1 MGFLDRLRRQP
12 ATAGDA
18 TPHISRHDLAALT
31 DRLTNLNPRL
41 RLVPHYGKRLAPAIT
56 SAIGFAREL
65 VGSLPPTR
73 VASEDA
79 WGEDPYIHAC
89 FGTAHDVTLAFSRSP
104 DLRDFFNAN
113 PGAQEAHAVLGMGLT
128 ERRTLGMALENGV
141 MRSEVPQTTVSFL
154 DHKVRICGPD
164 DTGMRRE
171 IALRLLDQLVLHGMS
186 DAEDGAQRRD
196 RLEREQSL
204 LQERLDL
211 LKRQG
216 VGLRSVVG
224 GDAESSPSE
233 REQLHARL
241 GQIDTELAGA
251 AASGDKAGA
260 LERQLDAICHA
271 LTHAHEAFS
280 IDTRRI
286 RLSKMNVILPDGST
300 EPADDLD
307 LPTAHAAGD
316 PPLVRTFLPV
326 RFARRAML
334 SQSSLLDEA
343 ERFL

>member
-1 MGFLDRLRRQP
+1 MGLLDRLRRQP
-12 ATAGDA
+12 TTAAAAPQLPRHELDA
-18 TPHISRHDLAALT
+18 LS
-31 DRLTNLNPRL
+31 DRLTGLNPRL
-41 RLVPHYGKRLAPAIT
+41 RLVPHYGKRLAPAIS

-89 FGTAHDVTLAFSRSP
+89 FGTPHDVTLAFSRSP

-128 ERRTLGMALENGV
+128 ERRTLGVALENGV
-141 MRSEVPQTTVSFL
+141 MRSEVPQTTVRFV

-164 DTGMRRE
+164 EAGIRRE

-186 DAEDGAQRRD
+186 SAEDGAERRD

-204 LQERLDL
+204 LEERLEL
-211 LKRQG
+211 LKRKG

-224 GDAESSPSE
+224 GEAETSQSE

-241 GQIDTELAGA
+241 GQIDTELASA
-251 AASGDKAGA
+251 ATSGDRAGA
-260 LERQLDAICHA
+260 LERQFDAICHA

-286 RLSKMNVILPDGST
+286 RLSKMNVILTDGST

-316 PPLVRTFLPV
+316 PPLVRTFLLV
-326 RFARRAML
+326 RYARRRML
-334 SQSSLLDEA
+334 SQSTLLDEA